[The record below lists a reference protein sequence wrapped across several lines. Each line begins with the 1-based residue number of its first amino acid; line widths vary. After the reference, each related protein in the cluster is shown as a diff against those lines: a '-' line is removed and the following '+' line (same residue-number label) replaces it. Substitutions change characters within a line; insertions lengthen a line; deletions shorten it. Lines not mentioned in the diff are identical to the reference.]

1 MKLEESQLILFDL
14 QQSVEEMTDSLYAVW
29 SGSFRLIR
37 LVVESRRNSRDIIC
51 SWRRVSS
58 F

>member
-14 QQSVEEMTDSLYAVW
+14 QQSVEEMADSLYAVW